1 MPEQIGQRKVYTLL
15 EVAECLRVSMEN
27 LFPQALWIRAE
38 MLKVNY
44 YPHSGHCYPDLVEK
58 RNDQVVAQMRAHI
71 WNSDFQ
77 DIQRRFREVVGAPL
91 QDGIK
96 ILFLGQPVYHPR
108 YGLSLRILDIDPHY
122 TLGDLERERRQTLA
136 RLRAEGLLDRN
147 KRLPIPLLPRRL
159 AIISVRTSRGYA
171 DFMKV
176 LDAVQDRFQI
186 FTMLFPALLQG
197 EAAVDQ
203 IRRRLEQIAAVAH
216 HFDAVAIIRGG
227 GGEAGLSCYN
237 NYDLARA
244 VATFPLPVFTG
255 IGHATNETVV
265 EMVAA
270 YNAITPTQLAHF
282 IVERFVEAEEA
293 LNQAQTLLMQHVP
306 RLLKDLK
313 RFLRD
318 NITTL
323 TRTVR
328 ETGRSQHVLLQ
339 RYSLR
344 LVRRTGHLLAQ
355 HRASRGRLFM
365 LLRQGA
371 LKVIWAQRYH
381 VDIYT
386 KTIDREVRI
395 LKHDLHRSLAD
406 CMPRVIRQATEL
418 LRRQRKE
425 LMALERNVHNLSPEQ
440 VLRRGYSITL
450 HRGKALKDPQQVSAG
465 ETLETLVYLGKV
477 LSIVQSSETISHD
490 E

>member
-1 MPEQIGQRKVYTLL
+1 MPEQFGQRNVYTLL
-15 EVAECLRVSMEN
+15 EVAECLRMSIEN

-58 RNDQVVAQMRAHI
+58 RNDQVVAQMRATL
-71 WNSDFQ
+71 WNRDFQ
-77 DIQRRFREVVGAPL
+77 DIQRRFRKVVGAPL

-122 TLGDLERERRQTLA
+122 TLGDLERERRETLE

-147 KRLPIPLLPRRL
+147 KRLPISLLPQRL
-159 AIISVRTSRGYA
+159 AIISVHTSRGYA
-171 DFMKV
+171 DFMNV
-176 LDAVQDRFQI
+176 LDGVKDRFQV

-197 EAAVDQ
+197 EGAVEQ
-203 IRRRLEQIAAVAH
+203 IRRRLAQIAAVAH

-237 NYDLARA
+237 NYELARA

-255 IGHATNETVV
+255 IGHATNETVA

-282 IVERFVEAEEA
+282 IVDRFVQAEEA
-293 LNQAQTLLMQHVP
+293 LAHAQTILIQHVP
-306 RLLKDLK
+306 RLLMDLK
-313 RFLRD
+313 SLFREE
-318 NITTL
+318 IKTL
-323 TRTVR
+323 TRNVR
-328 ETGRSQHVLLQ
+328 ETVQSQHALLQ
-339 RYSLR
+339 RSSLR
-344 LVRRTGHLLAQ
+344 LVRRTGHLLAL

-371 LKVIWAQRYH
+371 LKLVWQNRYH
-381 VDIYT
+381 IDFHARGLFREFRNQKSHIY
-386 KTIDREVRI
+386 
-395 LKHDLHRSLAD
+395 RSLAD
-406 CMPRVIRQATEL
+406 HTQRLGRHAAELLQRQRTEL
-418 LRRQRKE
+418 S
-425 LMALERNVHNLSPEQ
+425 ALDRNVHNLSPGQ
-440 VLRRGYSITL
+440 VLRRGFSITL
-450 HRGKALKDPQQVSAG
+450 HRSKALTDPHQVSPG

-477 LSIVQSSETISHD
+477 VSIVQSSETTSPD